1 MEAVNDCEEALK
13 LDKNMVKL
21 QVRRGRALLRLGH
34 FTPAE
39 ESFQKVL
46 QTTLDELLTARE
58 KQDAEVVFNT
68 QEGLD
73 ANKSNATLGIRDLA
87 KLREYIKSL
96 IVLEGQFKYK
106 EALKIS
112 EDILKL
118 APYYR
123 AAHISKAS
131 ALCETFLYDE
141 AKTYIE
147 NLTSQTHS
155 SIQNFF
161 AHPSASFPAVSPE
174 VVQWKES
181 AAEKYVKADLPATI
195 QLMLCMG
202 PDLASVYVTALKNI
216 TANRLYSADIMAKLA
231 TTLRGL
237 ATKLSVADVLDKWNW
252 VQGEND
258 KIQCLLQL
266 KTNADEKFKA
276 KNFKAALMAY
286 SNAIK
291 VRISCVCAVCVSHC
305 PESLQIAVKQ
315 KQTQYY
321 KVTVLLYV
329 YCFLY
334 FSRWIPRRASGTR
347 SSSATARLHI

>member
-46 QTTLDELLTARE
+46 KVQVDELLTARE
-58 KQDAEVVFNT
+58 SEDEELVQNT
-68 QEGLD
+68 LESLE
-73 ANKSNATLGIRDLA
+73 ANKSNANLGLRDLA
-87 KLREYIKSL
+87 KLREHIKSL

-106 EALKIS
+106 EALKVC

-123 AAHISKAS
+123 VAHISKAN
-131 ALCETFLYDE
+131 AQCETYLNDE
-141 AKTYIE
+141 CKAYIE
-147 NLTSQTHS
+147 TLTSQTHS

-161 AHPSASFPAVSPE
+161 AHPTASFPTVSPE
-174 VVQWKES
+174 VVQWKENP
-181 AAEKYVKADLPATI
+181 AERCVKADLPATI

-202 PDLASVYVTALKNI
+202 PEMASVYVTALKNI
-216 TANRLYSADIMAKLA
+216 SANRQYSADIMAKLA

-237 ATKLSVADVLDKWNW
+237 AAKLTVGDMRDKWSW
-252 VQGEND
+252 VQAEND

-266 KTNADEKFKA
+266 KTSADEKFKA

-291 VRISCVCAVCVSHC
+291 VHYLLHLILLIFFTLDGRVI
-305 PESLQIAVKQ
+305 
-315 KQTQYY
+315 
-321 KVTVLLYV
+321 VLY
-329 YCFLY
+329 
-334 FSRWIPRRASGTR
+334 T
-347 SSSATARLHI
+347 